1 MPLAA
6 SPHDNGRIAALDAA
20 RALGVV
26 AMVVGHTLDAV
37 LAPELRDA
45 TVLATYWKARGLTA
59 PIFFVTAGW
68 AATVA
73 IRRSGREG
81 LAVVRGRLPRVL
93 LLLAI
98 GYTLRWPGWATELL
112 RAGDRATWAHFL
124 AFDALHAIAL
134 SLLVAALV
142 LALPW
147 TVREKALAFA
157 LLSVLA
163 VALGMEAPLPFE
175 DAALP
180 AAPAAIAL
188 AQVRG
193 GTSTF
198 PLFPWAAY
206 FFAGTLLGLAGGHDT
221 RQRAT
226 WMAIAGG
233 ALVLATSWTGVG
245 AMPSAHPV
253 LVAFRIGAVLIVLSA
268 LSAIPAAAAARL
280 APLGRAS
287 LGVYAVHVAIVYG
300 WSTHEGLLAR
310 VGQTLPLGRALL
322 AAAWVLAASLAVTI
336 GIRAAL
342 GAARAVARA
351 RRERAGALLP
361 APARLPRG
369 RAERERDDVRVDF
382 DWTEKAGGESPWR
395 DSQARGRASSADG
408 RTLSVSRRSG

>member
-20 RALGVV
+20 RAFGVV

-37 LAPELRDA
+37 LAPELRES
-45 TVLATYWKARGLTA
+45 TLLATYWKARGLTA

-81 LAVVRGRLPRVL
+81 LAVVRGRLPRIL
-93 LLLAI
+93 ILLAI

-134 SLLVAALV
+134 SLFVAALV

-163 VALGMEAPLPFE
+163 VALGMGAPLPFE
-175 DAALP
+175 NAALP

-188 AQVRG
+188 AQVGG

-206 FFAGTLLGLAGGHDT
+206 FFAGTLVGLAEGHDT

-245 AMPSAHPV
+245 AMPSAHPA
-253 LVAFRIGAVLIVLSA
+253 LVVFRIGAVLIVLSA

-310 VGQTLPLGRALL
+310 VGPTLPLGRALL
-322 AAAWVLAASLAVTI
+322 AVAWVLAASLAATI
-336 GIRAAL
+336 GIRGATSAAW
-342 GAARAVARA
+342 AVARA
-351 RRERAGALLP
+351 RRERVGALLP

-395 DSQARGRASSADG
+395 DSRARGRASSAAG